1 MIRKPNP
8 LLNEFLD
15 KSLDM
20 PGIDW
25 ETRARCP
32 RSNPI
37 FSWGHAPF
45 PRRSVA
51 VKHPV

>member
-1 MIRKPNP
+1 MATKPNP

-25 ETRARCP
+25 ETVP
-32 RSNPI
+32 PDVNPAAE
-37 FSWGHAPF
+37 S
-45 PRRSVA
+45 
-51 VKHPV
+51 